1 MKLLYQI
8 AAVFLLAGY
17 CALCSAGH
25 VSVGIGTSAAKS
37 KNDQSPRVSSYNWNP
52 PSYGPTA
59 GIDSPPREMPAV
71 TRDGSSDAAGVGTG
85 STSNPTSG
93 PTSSIELPV
102 CRTIGATNFLD
113 YGRCF
118 WVPTAAQTCP
128 SFAPFYDAERN
139 RCYAR

>member
-1 MKLLYQI
+1 MKPLYKI
-8 AAVFLLAGY
+8 AAVFLLAGF
-17 CALCSAGH
+17 CATGSAGH
-25 VSVGIGTSAAKS
+25 VSVGIGKSAAA
-37 KNDQSPRVSSYNWNP
+37 KNDQSPRASSYNWNP

-59 GIDSPPREMPAV
+59 GIDAPPREMPAV
-71 TRDGSSDAAGVGTG
+71 ARDGASDAAGAGTG
-85 STSNPTSG
+85 AGSSPASET
-93 PTSSIELPV
+93 TSSIELPV

-128 SFAPFYDAERN
+128 SYAPFYDAERN